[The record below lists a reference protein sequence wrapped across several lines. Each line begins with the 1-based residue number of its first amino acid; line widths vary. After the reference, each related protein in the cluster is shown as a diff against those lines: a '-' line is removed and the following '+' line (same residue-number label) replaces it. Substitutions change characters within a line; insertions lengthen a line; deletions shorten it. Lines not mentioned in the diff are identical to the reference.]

1 MGEFTR
7 LDENEITTG
16 LETIA
21 GWSVDDDKLFREFTF
36 PRFIEAFGFMA
47 SVATVAEKLDHH
59 PEWFNVYNKVQ
70 IRLITHEAGG
80 ITENDIG
87 RPRAAADSAA
97 DDVFGWSVALSGD
110 TVVIGAPTS
119 IFVLPGGTGSAYVF
133 DINRDDIIDEDLGNL
148 AAVEIP
154 NN

>member
-1 MGEFTR
+1 MR
-7 LDENEITTG
+7 C
-16 LETIA
+16 
-21 GWSVDDDKLFREFTF
+21 
-36 PRFIEAFGFMA
+36 
-47 SVATVAEKLDHH
+47 
-59 PEWFNVYNKVQ
+59 
-70 IRLITHEAGG
+70 
-80 ITENDIG
+80 
-87 RPRAAADSAA
+87 
-97 DDVFGWSVALSGD
+97 D